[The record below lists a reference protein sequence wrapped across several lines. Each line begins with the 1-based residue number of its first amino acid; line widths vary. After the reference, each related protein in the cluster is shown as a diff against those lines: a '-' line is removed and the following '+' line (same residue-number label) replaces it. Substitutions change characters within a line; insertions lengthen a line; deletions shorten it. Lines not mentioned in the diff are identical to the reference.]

1 MNTDKENKEKN
12 NKGEEDAD
20 EKLEDLVC
28 AFLEKCKDTFMKVA
42 HEMAEADQKMEEY
55 QKKVEEMKGDV
66 ESEIKT
72 SERDM
77 QQVKQALTDLC
88 QSI

>member
-1 MNTDKENKEKN
+1 M
-12 NKGEEDAD
+12 GQEDTGG
-20 EKLEDLVC
+20 KLEDLAY
-28 AFLEKCKDTFMKVA
+28 AFLEKCKDVFMKVA
-42 HEMAEADQKMEEY
+42 QEMAEADKRMEEY
-55 QKKVEEMKGDV
+55 QQKVEEMKAAV
-66 ESEIKT
+66 KTEINT